1 MIPVRKVRRLVLG
14 AALPVVL
21 AAPLWGPRVLERTP
35 WFRVGR
41 VEVAGARMVAPH
53 DVLAASGIRL
63 GESVWR
69 SPDAW
74 VAALRRHPGVED
86 ARVVRRLPSTLRVEV
101 REKRPVGLVE
111 AGTLHPV
118 TARGEVLPVDPARVP
133 VDLPLI
139 RGAVAGKGR
148 PVAEGERVRA
158 LAAEVGRLGQ
168 LDPGLFARVSEVEW
182 SGREAILL
190 LVSAPDARVLL
201 PIGAESDR
209 LRQLRAALDDVE
221 RRVPGG
227 GGEGG
232 PVRIDLRFQDQ
243 VVVRFPHPPRA

>member
-1 MIPVRKVRRLVLG
+1 VIHVRKLRRLALA
-14 AALPVVL
+14 AALPALL

-35 WFRVGR
+35 WFRVER

-69 SPDAW
+69 RPDPW

-86 ARVVRRLPSTLRVEV
+86 AQVVRRLPSTLRVEV

-118 TARGEVLPVDPARVP
+118 TARGEVLPLDPARVA
-133 VDLPLI
+133 VDLPLL
-139 RGAVAGKGR
+139 RGAAVKGGR
-148 PVAEGERVRA
+148 PADARVRA

-168 LDPGLFARVSEVEW
+168 LDPGLLARVSEVEW
-182 SGREAILL
+182 SGRDALL
-190 LVSAPDARVLL
+190 LSVAAPDARVLL
-201 PIGAESDR
+201 PVGAGSDR
-209 LRQLRAALDDVE
+209 LRRLRAALDDVE
-221 RRVPGG
+221 RRAA
-227 GGEGG
+227 GEGG

-243 VVVRFPHPPRA
+243 VVVRFPLPPRA

>member
-1 MIPVRKVRRLVLG
+1 MTGMRRARRLALA
-14 AALPVVL
+14 AALPAAL
-21 AAPLWGPRVLERTP
+21 AAPLWGPRLLERTP
-35 WFRVGR
+35 WFRVER

-53 DVLAASGIRL
+53 DVLAASGIRR

-69 SPDAW
+69 RPEAW

-111 AGTLHPV
+111 AGALHPV
-118 TARGEVLPVDPARVP
+118 TARGEVLPVDPARVA
-133 VDLPLI
+133 VDLPLL
-139 RGAVAGKGR
+139 RGGAKQGR
-148 PVAEGERVRA
+148 SDDARVRA

-182 SGREAILL
+182 SGRDALL
-190 LVSAPDARVLL
+190 LSVSAPDARVVL
-201 PIGAESDR
+201 PVGAGSDR
-209 LRQLRAALDDVE
+209 LRRLRAALDDVE
-221 RRVPGG
+221 RRAPA
-227 GGEGG
+227 G

-243 VVVRFPHPPRA
+243 VVVRFPNPPRA

>member
-1 MIPVRKVRRLVLG
+1 MRRARRLALA
-14 AALPVVL
+14 AALPAAL
-21 AAPLWGPRVLERTP
+21 AAPLWGPRLLERTP
-35 WFRVGR
+35 WFRVER

-53 DVLAASGIRL
+53 DVLAASGIRR

-69 SPDAW
+69 RPEAW

-111 AGTLHPV
+111 AGALHPV
-118 TARGEVLPVDPARVP
+118 TARGEVLPVDPARVA
-133 VDLPLI
+133 VDLPLL
-139 RGAVAGKGR
+139 RGGAKQGR
-148 PVAEGERVRA
+148 SDDARVRA

-182 SGREAILL
+182 SGRDALL
-190 LVSAPDARVLL
+190 LSVSAPDARVVL
-201 PIGAESDR
+201 PVGAGSDR
-209 LRQLRAALDDVE
+209 LRRLRAALDDVE
-221 RRVPGG
+221 RRAPA
-227 GGEGG
+227 G

-243 VVVRFPHPPRA
+243 VVVRFPNPPRA

>member
-1 MIPVRKVRRLVLG
+1 MIPVRKLRRLALA

-35 WFRVGR
+35 WFRVER

-53 DVLAASGIRL
+53 DVLAASGIRR

-69 SPDAW
+69 RPDPW

-118 TARGEVLPVDPARVP
+118 TARGEVIPVDPARVA
-133 VDLPLI
+133 VDLPLL
-139 RGAVAGKGR
+139 RGAAVRADR
-148 PVAEGERVRA
+148 PADARVRA

-168 LDPGLFARVSEVEW
+168 LDPGLLARVSEVEW
-182 SGREAILL
+182 SGRDAVLL
-190 LVSAPDARVLL
+190 SVSAPDARVLL
-201 PIGAESDR
+201 PVGAGSDR
-209 LRQLRAALDDVE
+209 LRRLRAALDDVE
-221 RRVPGG
+221 RRGAS
-227 GGEGG
+227 EGG

-243 VVVRFPHPPRA
+243 VVVRFPNPPRA

>member
-1 MIPVRKVRRLVLG
+1 MTWMRRARRLALA
-14 AALPVVL
+14 AALPAAL
-21 AAPLWGPRVLERTP
+21 AAPLWGPRLLERTP
-35 WFRVGR
+35 WFRVER

-53 DVLAASGIRL
+53 DVLAASGIRR

-69 SPDAW
+69 RPEPW

-111 AGTLHPV
+111 AGALHPV
-118 TARGEVLPVDPARVP
+118 TARGEVLPVDPARVA
-133 VDLPLI
+133 VDLPLL
-139 RGAVAGKGR
+139 RAAGKEGR
-148 PVAEGERVRA
+148 SDDARVRA

-182 SGREAILL
+182 SGRDALL
-190 LVSAPDARVLL
+190 LSVSAPDARVVL
-201 PIGAESDR
+201 PVGAGSDR
-209 LRQLRAALDDVE
+209 LRRLRAALDDVE
-221 RRVPGG
+221 RRAPA
-227 GGEGG
+227 G

-243 VVVRFPHPPRA
+243 VVVRFPNPPRA

>member
-1 MIPVRKVRRLVLG
+1 MIPVRRLRRLALL

-21 AAPLWGPRVLERTP
+21 SAPLWGPRLLERTP
-35 WFRVGR
+35 WFRVQR

-69 SPDAW
+69 RPEPW

-86 ARVVRRLPSTLRVEV
+86 AEVVRRLPSTLRIEV

-118 TARGEVLPVDPARVP
+118 TARGEVLPVDPARVA
-133 VDLPLI
+133 VDLPLL
-139 RGAVAGKGR
+139 RGAARKGR
-148 PVAEGERVRA
+148 ADDARVRA

-168 LDPGLFARVSEVEW
+168 LDPGLLARVSEVEW
-182 SGREAILL
+182 SGRDALL
-190 LVSAPDARVLL
+190 LSVSAPDARVLL
-201 PIGAESDR
+201 PAGAGSDR
-209 LRQLRAALDDVE
+209 LRRLRAALDEIE
-221 RRVPGG
+221 RRAPSGPA
-227 GGEGG
+227 EGG